1 MALLGPVVVVAESP
15 ATDFIDV
22 LAKAGAFPI
31 AQTRWAD
38 VPAAIGETQPVALA
52 IADRQTIPSSRQVD
66 AAIECIETRGGPVM
80 PVIALVDASSTPAIP
95 GALPIA
101 INDSADR
108 LIARL
113 HSALRIR
120 TLHAA
125 VLRRSLAAGA
135 KKPVAAFVPPD
146 LLEESTVLC
155 VARGGFYPALSLPI
169 ARRAGLIGALSI
181 DTAARYLNARD
192 VNGVVIGDGL
202 RPGVVEALL
211 TLLAE
216 NARFRDLP
224 VGVLNNAAAD
234 DERLPNL
241 VRAEADPAR
250 LVERI
255 LPFVRLHAFESQ
267 LVRAL
272 KALESEGAIDPD
284 TGLFAA
290 QAFWRNLE
298 RAVRE
303 NEKTGSA
310 LSVARFS
317 FEGLADRRAH
327 VDAARLFSRLVR
339 NTDFACREQDGSI
352 LAAFTKTDLRSAH
365 LLARRIGGVLRQTM
379 LSPGGDRRA
388 IKPTITLAALKPRD
402 DLGTLVARLGAHTKV
417 AAE

>member
-1 MALLGPVVVVAESP
+1 MALLGPVVVVAEIP

-80 PVIALVDASSTPAIP
+80 PVIALVDSSSTPAIP

-101 INDSADR
+101 IDDSAER
-108 LIARL
+108 VIARL

-135 KKPVAAFVPPD
+135 KKPVAAFVPPN

-155 VARGGFYPALSLPI
+155 VARGGSYPALSLPI
-169 ARRAGLIGALSI
+169 ARRASLMGALSI

-192 VNGVVIGDGL
+192 VDGVVVGDGL
-202 RPGVVEALL
+202 GPGVVEALL
-211 TLLAE
+211 ILLAD
-216 NARFRDLP
+216 NPRFRDLP
-224 VGVLNNAAAD
+224 IGVLNNAAAD

-241 VRAEADPAR
+241 VHVDADPAR

-267 LVRAL
+267 LARAL

-303 NEKTGSA
+303 SEKTNSA
-310 LSVARFS
+310 LSVARFT

>member
-1 MALLGPVVVVAESP
+1 MALLGPVVVVAEIP

-80 PVIALVDASSTPAIP
+80 PVIALVDSSSTPAIP

-101 INDSADR
+101 IDDSAER
-108 LIARL
+108 VIARL

-155 VARGGFYPALSLPI
+155 VARGGSYPALSLPI
-169 ARRAGLIGALSI
+169 ARRASLMGALSI

-192 VNGVVIGDGL
+192 VDGVVIGDGL
-202 RPGVVEALL
+202 GPGVVEALL
-211 TLLAE
+211 ILLAD
-216 NARFRDLP
+216 NPRFRDLP

-241 VRAEADPAR
+241 VHVDADPAR

-267 LVRAL
+267 LARAL
-272 KALESEGAIDPD
+272 KALESEGAIDPN

-303 NEKTGSA
+303 SEKKNSA
-310 LSVARFS
+310 LSVARFT

-339 NTDFACREQDGSI
+339 NTDFACQEQDGSI

-402 DLGTLVARLGAHTKV
+402 DRGTLVARLGAHTKV